1 MEVIKRNGER
11 AAFDSLKIVHAID
24 RAFAEFGDTCGN
36 IDEMVEWV
44 ADAVEGPEVDVE
56 EIQDAVEDALLIFG
70 YTDVAKAYIKYRY
83 DHELRRQ
90 NRTYDEILSMI
101 KNEDEYWH
109 TENSNKNA
117 VWVTTQRDYIAGI
130 VSKEMSGKYIFTKDV
145 MAAHE
150 AGIIHIHDLD
160 YAIQPE
166 TNCNLTNLNDVL
178 QNGTMI
184 NGVKIDKPHRLIT
197 AATLASQVVAAVAS
211 SQFGGTS
218 ITLTHLAPFVRDSYN
233 IYKDKYVK
241 RGFDVES
248 VERYAQEDTQREVK
262 DAVQTL
268 IYQLNSLTTTNG
280 QSPFITIF
288 MYLGETQE
296 YKQELA
302 MLIEEMLLQRYE
314 GMKNSQGAYVS
325 PAFPKLIYCL
335 EEDNITEDAPYWYLT
350 ELSAKVSAKRLVPDY
365 ISEKKMREY
374 KLSKG
379 EKPGQGDCYTCM
391 GCRSFLTP
399 DRSGNGWDNK
409 AHALDYEPGKPKYY
423 GRFNIGVCTINL
435 ADAALSSGGDFDA
448 FWQLMEERTEL
459 CHKVLKT
466 RKERMYKTKA
476 KVAPILWCD
485 GALARLDP
493 EDTLEN
499 LLKGG
504 YSTASL
510 GYAGLYECVK
520 YMTGYSHTQPKGYD
534 FGIQV
539 MQFLN
544 DKTNQW
550 KDEEDFDYSPYG
562 SPIESTTYKFS
573 KCLKKRFGEIEG
585 ITAGRDYITNSYHVP
600 VFEEIDIFSK
610 LKMEAEFQRLSPGGA
625 ISYGECSNMQNNIPA
640 VLEVIKF
647 IYDNIMYA
655 ELNTK
660 SDYCQECGYDG
671 EIVLDTDNSG
681 KHFWRC
687 PNCGNTDQE
696 KMNVARRVCGYISTN
711 PMNQG
716 RLDEIANRY
725 VHLDDHELN

>member
-1 MEVIKRNGER
+1 MNVIKRNGER
-11 AAFDSLKIVHAID
+11 TPFDGSKIIHAID
-24 RAFAEFGDTCGN
+24 KAFAEFGDTCNN

-44 ADAVEGPEVDVE
+44 ADAVDGEEVDVE
-56 EIQDAVEDALLIFG
+56 EIQDAVEDALIIFG
-70 YTDVAKAYIKYRY
+70 YADVAKVYIKYRY

-117 VWVTTQRDYIAGI
+117 TWVTTQRDYIAGI
-130 VSKEMSGKYIFTKDV
+130 VSKEMSRKYIFTKDV
-145 MAAHE
+145 ISAHD

-160 YAIQPE
+160 YAIQPI

-218 ITLTHLAPFVRDSYN
+218 ITLTHLAPFVKDSHD
-233 IYKDKYVK
+233 IYKEKYLK
-241 RGFDVES
+241 RGFDNSHAEQ
-248 VERYAQEDTQREVK
+248 YAQEDTRREVK
-262 DAVQTL
+262 DAIQTL

-296 YKQELA
+296 YKSELA

-314 GMKNSQGAYVS
+314 GMKNSQGVYVS

-335 EEDNITEDAPYWYLT
+335 EEDNITENAPYWYLT

-379 EKPGQGDCYTCM
+379 EEPGQGDCYTCM

-409 AHALDYEPGKPKYY
+409 AHALDYEPNKPKYY
-423 GRFNIGVCTINL
+423 GRLNIGVCTINL
-435 ADAALSSGGDFDA
+435 ADVALSSRGDFDT

-466 RKERMYKTKA
+466 RKERMYNTKA

-504 YSTASL
+504 YATASL

-520 YMTGYSHTQPKGYD
+520 YMTGYSHTQTEGHD

-550 KDEEDFDYSPYG
+550 KAEEDFDYSPYG

-573 KCLKKRFGEIEG
+573 KCLKERFGEIEG

-610 LKMEAEFQRLSPGGA
+610 LKKEAEFQRLSPGGA

-671 EIVLDTDNSG
+671 EITLDTDNKG

-696 KMNVARRVCGYISTN
+696 KMNIARRVCGYISTN